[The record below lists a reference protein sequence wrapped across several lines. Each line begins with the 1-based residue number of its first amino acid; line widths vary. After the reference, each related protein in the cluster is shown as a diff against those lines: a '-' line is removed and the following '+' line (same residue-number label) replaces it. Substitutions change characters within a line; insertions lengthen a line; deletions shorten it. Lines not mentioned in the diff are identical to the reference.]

1 MIKRKVE
8 NSGIGRRTF
17 LKAAGAA
24 GLVLGGMPLRLSAA
38 EPKEILIGDIHP
50 TSGGNAEYGK
60 ACQDGTRLAVEQ
72 INAAG
77 GIKSLK
83 GAKLKLLTADSEGK
97 PEVGMRAAEKLI
109 QEGIVAL
116 LGPYMSNVAFATTQ
130 IGEKYQI
137 PSVMDFG
144 IADNILTRGFK
155 YTFRLMPSTD
165 MAAEQW
171 ATFTREIAKAKN
183 VEVKTVVIIH
193 ENSLYGTSF
202 AKKAKENIE
211 KAGMEVLSV
220 IPYPFNTADLSSE
233 VSKIKALKPDIIAP
247 ISYTPDAILLTKA
260 LATLKV
266 YAKGYIGISSGGH
279 GSLAYPTGL
288 GKLAEFNMT
297 QTAFG
302 NPNAPRYPAFVAEF
316 KKRFNAPPNSSP
328 ASYNYSGALLLAD
341 AINRAGSADPKAI
354 REALA
359 KSNFKDHVLAGEA
372 IAFDEVGQNKNV
384 VSPFIQVIKG
394 EQIVVWPKKFAQKD
408 PVFPMP
414 TWDEILK

>member
-1 MIKRKVE
+1 
-8 NSGIGRRTF
+8 
-17 LKAAGAA
+17 
-24 GLVLGGMPLRLSAA
+24 
-38 EPKEILIGDIHP
+38 
-50 TSGGNAEYGK
+50 
-60 ACQDGTRLAVEQ
+60 
-72 INAAG
+72 
-77 GIKSLK
+77 
-83 GAKLKLLTADSEGK
+83 
-97 PEVGMRAAEKLI
+97 
-109 QEGIVAL
+109 
-116 LGPYMSNVAFATTQ
+116 
-130 IGEKYQI
+130 
-137 PSVMDFG
+137 MDFG

-155 YTFRLMPSTD
+155 YTFRLMASTD

-171 ATFTREIAKAKN
+171 AAFTLEIAKEKN

-202 AKKAKENIE
+202 AKKSKDCIE

-233 VSKIKALKPDIIAP
+233 VSKIKALKPDVIAP

-279 GSLAYPTGL
+279 GSLAYPTAL

-297 QTAFG
+297 QTAYG
-302 NPNAPRYPAFVAEF
+302 NPNAPKYASFVAEF
-316 KKRFNAPPNSSP
+316 KKRFNAPPNISP
-328 ASYNYSGALLLAD
+328 ASYNYSAGLLLAD

-359 KSNFKDHVLAGEA
+359 KSNFKDHVISGEA
-372 IAFDEVGQNKNV
+372 ITFDTVGQNKNV